1 MLIRLKDLKSLSV
14 EDSEAGRH
22 ALIDLFVEPQALRV
36 THAIMR
42 LGRWFERSQCA
53 VAIGA
58 MAKPDVEAGLWPG
71 RFDEA
76 GVGSPAPGGT
86 VVCRM
91 PGEDALLP
99 TDVPGDRV
107 RSLSS
112 LIGAPVVARDGEAG
126 RVMDLVIDPDDWS
139 VPLLILGSGEL
150 LNEHQRVVPRRL
162 IDRIDWDEPSLGV
175 RADAAAVERSP
186 DLHEFEGDLQGK
198 WYNGVL
204 AYYGIG

>member
-14 EDSEAGRH
+14 VDAEGGNH
-22 ALIDLFVEPQALRV
+22 TLIDLFVAPQSMHA
-36 THAIMR
+36 THAVVR
-42 LGRWFERSQCA
+42 LGRWFERSECA
-53 VAIGA
+53 AAIGA
-58 MAKPDVEAGLWPG
+58 MGQPDVGAGIWPG

-76 GVGSPAPGGT
+76 GVGAPDAGGA

-91 PGEDALLP
+91 PGEDALSP
-99 TDVPGDRV
+99 GDVPGGQV
-107 RSLSS
+107 RSLSA

-126 RVMDLVIDPDDWS
+126 RVMDLLLDPGDWS
-139 VPLLILGSGEL
+139 VPLFVLGSGEL
-150 LNEHQRVVPRRL
+150 LDAHQRVVPRRL
-162 IDRIDWDEPSLGV
+162 IDRIDWDAPSLGV

-186 DLHEFEGDLQGK
+186 DLHEFDGSVQGK